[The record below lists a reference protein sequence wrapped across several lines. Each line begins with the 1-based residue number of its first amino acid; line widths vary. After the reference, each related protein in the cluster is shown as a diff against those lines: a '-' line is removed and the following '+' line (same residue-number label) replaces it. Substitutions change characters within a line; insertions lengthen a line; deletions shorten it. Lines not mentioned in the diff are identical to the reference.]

1 MPYADSSGVRL
12 WFDEAGSGPPLLF
25 LHELASDARQ
35 WRGQVDHFAA
45 RFRCIVPN
53 ARGYPPSDV
62 PADDGAYLWE
72 RQVDDIGAV
81 LDAAG
86 LDRAVLI
93 GWSMGAYAALQF
105 AQLHPD
111 RALAVVAVG
120 VGSGSPAAGREDFQ
134 AQMRALAD
142 TWETEGPEAAAALM
156 AEGPNRQPLRR
167 NNPAAWDAWLAD
179 LVQHSPAGMART
191 CRNFQA
197 LRPSLEDFMGG
208 FAAVTIPLLLM
219 VGEHDEPCHETT
231 AFLARTI
238 PGARRLVLPG
248 AGHAPNLED
257 PDGFNRAVDEFLGS
271 IRSED

>member
-1 MPYADSSGVRL
+1 MPYAASGDVRL
-12 WFDEAGSGPPLLF
+12 WFEEAGSGPPLLF

-62 PADDGAYLWE
+62 PADEDAYLWE

-105 AQLHPD
+105 ARLHPA
-111 RALAVVAVG
+111 RASAVVAVG
-120 VGSGSPAAGREDFQ
+120 VGSGSPTAEREGFQ

-142 TWETEGPEAAAALM
+142 AWETGGAEAAAALM

-167 NNPAAWDAWLAD
+167 SNPAAWDAWLAD
-179 LVQHSPAGMART
+179 LLQHSPAGMART
-191 CRNFQA
+191 CRNFQG
-197 LRPSLEDFMGG
+197 LRPSLEDFAAG
-208 FAAVTIPLLLM
+208 FASLDAPVLLL
-219 VGEHDEPCHETT
+219 VGEHDDPCRQTT
-231 AFLARTI
+231 AVLAGAI
-238 PGARRLVLPG
+238 PGARHLILPG

-257 PDGFNRAVDEFLGS
+257 PEGFNRAVDEFLGS